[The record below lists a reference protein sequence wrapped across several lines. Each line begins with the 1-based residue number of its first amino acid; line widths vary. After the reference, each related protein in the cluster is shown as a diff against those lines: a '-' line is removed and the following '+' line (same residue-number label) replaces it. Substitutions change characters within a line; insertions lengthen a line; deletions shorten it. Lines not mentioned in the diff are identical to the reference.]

1 MNTDKVFTG
10 FNNENKEILVYR
22 ENNES
27 YIDLI
32 KKQKINKDNIETLKY
47 LKETIKVLKY
57 MPESLIIKLYNH
69 DRNKLIATK
78 NILVGLKATITNLKE
93 IKTESGWYFY
103 GIPLH
108 KYSYEWD
115 KKDYEMGLY
124 VYKDELIIDKEYK
137 FKVYKN
143 IYDETSN
150 VGFSNDTNN
159 ISRLPEFNNGMSYIM
174 FNGTTLKDVIKEPIL
189 EKKKVYELAY
199 EARKEESLSIIS
211 K

>member
-32 KKQKINKDNIETLKY
+32 KKQKINKENIETLKY

-69 DRNKLIATK
+69 DRNKLMDTK

-108 KYSYEWD
+108 NYSYKWD

-124 VYKDELIIDKEYK
+124 VYEEEITIDKEYK

-143 IYDETSN
+143 IYDETFN
-150 VGFSNDTNN
+150 VVFLNNTNN

-199 EARKEESLSIIS
+199 EARKEESLSIVS